1 MATSRRR
8 VAQLV
13 ELWSPKPVV
22 VGSSPA
28 APASIAL
35 AATTPPNA
43 RSRVRPQG
51 HQNGVQIPAV
61 RRIRRFIDEAWSE
74 LKKVTW
80 PTREQTRNLTV
91 LVFVIS
97 AAVGVYITIF
107 DVAFSQMLRLLAA
120 QTGAG
125 Q

>member
-1 MATSRRR
+1 VAATRRR

-28 APASIAL
+28 APAISYSG
-35 AATTPPNA
+35 ATA
-43 RSRVRPQG
+43 WRSPTASREIG
-51 HQNGVQIPAV
+51 ETSTTV

-80 PTREQTRNLTV
+80 PTREQVRNLTV

-107 DVAFSQMLRLLAA
+107 DVAFTAMVSFLTDQ
-120 QTGAG
+120 AG
-125 Q
+125 GGQ